1 MVIKEII
8 NRRSVR
14 EYAPKIVS
22 DDDILEI
29 IKAGQFAPSAH
40 HNMVVEFIIIRA
52 QETKD
57 KIFEICREFQD
68 FVKKAPVLI
77 ILVTDKKKSV
87 LTVQDLSVVSENMFL
102 QATALGLGT
111 VWKNLQPDWAKKIL
125 AFLNVPKNYIAINMI
140 PVGYPAK
147 KTEPHIDK
155 DFGSEKIHQEKW

>member
-14 EYAPKIVS
+14 EYAPRIVS
-22 DDDILEI
+22 DENIVEI

-40 HNMVVEFIIIRA
+40 HNMAVEFIVIRA

-57 KIFEICREFQD
+57 KIFEICQEFQD

-77 ILVTDKKKSV
+77 IPVTDKTKS
-87 LTVQDLSVVSENMFL
+87 LLSVQDLSVASENMFL

-111 VWKNLQPDWAKKIL
+111 VWKNLQTDWVKKIL
-125 AFLNVPKNYIAINMI
+125 KLLNVPKNYIAINMI

-147 KTEPHIDK
+147 KAEPHTDK
-155 DFGSEKIHQEKW
+155 DFSSEKIHQEKW